1 MIAQKIQKRA
11 EMSHRVIFLEV
22 IAYQKLRAAR
32 CVWRAFTEGRRGGRG
47 GGGSGDTFVLNEL
60 NLFLMLVVNY

>member
-1 MIAQKIQKRA
+1 MIAQKIQKCA

-22 IAYQKLRAAR
+22 IAYKKLRAAG
-32 CVWRAFTEGRRGGRG
+32 CAWRAFTGGRRGG

-60 NLFLMLVVNY
+60 NLFNFPQLKT